1 MFPNATPY
9 FSQAYFKANRDALLA
24 TLPEN
29 SVVVIGGNKEATR
42 SRDTTFTFRQNSDFE
57 HLSGFLEP
65 DSLLVLCHSK
75 IDSYILFVREKD
87 PVMEIWH
94 GRRQGPKGAIEN
106 FGADQSFVLA
116 DIPTQLPTLLLDAE
130 HIYYSLYRD
139 DHVARLIQ
147 SAVLAIRSQ
156 SRSGI
161 TPPVN
166 FHDIDPILHA
176 QRLIKKPE
184 EIAMLQLACDISV
197 NAHLKAMEV
206 TRPGMMEYHLA
217 STIHHEF
224 ENYGGTWGYSTIV
237 GGGENGCI
245 LHYTENN
252 QRLNAHDLVLID
264 AGCELHG
271 FTGDITHT
279 YPVSGVMSEPQLAVY
294 HLVWN
299 ALKQATNTL
308 IIGNDFNDYHMVAV
322 KILTQGLKDLGLLT
336 GNLTELIK
344 NESYKRFYMHRTGH
358 YLGRDVHDVG
368 TYFTKNGSHRP
379 LENNMVITVEP
390 GLYIPNDADI
400 PKEFRGIGIRLEDDV
415 VVHNQTPIVLTKQL
429 PRDPDDLK
437 ELIGKN

>member
-9 FSQAYFKANRDALLA
+9 FAQTYFKANRDALLA
-24 TLPEN
+24 KLPEN
-29 SVVVIGGNKEATR
+29 SVVVIGGNKECTR

-65 DSLLVLCHSK
+65 DSLLILSHSQT
-75 IDSYILFVREKD
+75 DRFILFVREKD
-87 PVMEIWH
+87 PIMEVWQ

-106 FGADQSFVLA
+106 FGADQSFVLS
-116 DIPTQLPTLLLDAE
+116 DIPTELPKLLLKAE

-139 DHVARLIQ
+139 DHVAKLIK
-147 SAVLAIRSQ
+147 SAIISIRSQ
-156 SRSGI
+156 ARLGI
-161 TPPVN
+161 MPPVN
-166 FHDIDPILHA
+166 FHDIDPILHEI
-176 QRLIKKPE
+176 RLIKNPE
-184 EIAMLQLACDISV
+184 EIAMLQRACHISV
-197 NAHLKAMEV
+197 SAHLKAMEA
-206 TRPGMMEYHLA
+206 TRPGIMEYHLA

-224 ENYGGTWGYSTIV
+224 ENHGGTWGYNTIV

-252 QRLNAHDLVLID
+252 QLLKKNDLVLID

-294 HLVWN
+294 NVVWN
-299 ALKQATNTL
+299 ALNQATNTL
-308 IIGNDFNDYHMVAV
+308 ITGNNFNDFHIIAV
-322 KILTQGLKDLGLLT
+322 KILTQGLIDLGLLQ
-336 GNLTELIK
+336 GNLADLIQ

-368 TYFTKNGSHRP
+368 AYFTTNGTHRP

-400 PKEFRGIGIRLEDDV
+400 PREFRGIGIRLEDDV
-415 VVHNQTPIVLTKQL
+415 VVHNQTPIILTKQL
-429 PRDPDDLK
+429 PRHPDDLK
-437 ELIGKN
+437 ALIGKI